1 LVNILHSCL
10 EPQSRIILLGILNLK
25 NHSINFKTNIEFLI
39 KDGIIEM
46 TVPDKPKNSNQKYVI
61 TEKGKKLLALIEK
74 IVEK

>member
-1 LVNILHSCL
+1 
-10 EPQSRIILLGILNLK
+10 
-25 NHSINFKTNIEFLI
+25 
-39 KDGIIEM
+39 M